1 MSFEHK
7 KQRNCGVDCLRIV
20 AMFAIVLQHCILHSG
35 ILQEQNILSV
45 KYGLVDLVI
54 FFCFGAVNTYLLI
67 SGYININTKYKPSRI
82 MYLWIEVVFYNLVIT
97 IISTLILKT
106 RVTANTILRI
116 FTPLVHHEYWFFTRY
131 TLLFLLMPII
141 NMIAH
146 KMSKKC
152 YRIFLVVIYVLFCFV
167 APIVKKYT
175 DIDIFI
181 LKSGYSTVWFV
192 AMYMTGAYFGLH
204 FTPEKRKK
212 IAYLIGFVVFS
223 LFLYLDNAF
232 IPAFFKQYKNTEI
245 SCTLSVYPY
254 ISPFT
259 VPAVVFIFMLF
270 INMKLK
276 NGIKRFACSVGPLTF
291 GVYLIHDNLIIREYV
306 VSKVPQIL
314 ARNFENSLVIW
325 IVLCAMLLFSICLLI
340 EFAVQFLFKKVGV
353 RRICDKICLFFGR
366 IFKKIPPIYN
376 LYFADL
382 VDSCNSEKY
391 ATKNT

>member
-1 MSFEHK
+1 MSSEHK

-35 ILQEQNILSV
+35 ILHEQNILSV

-106 RVTANTILRI
+106 RVTADTILRI

-152 YRIFLVVIYVLFCFV
+152 YRIFLVVIYILFCFV

-291 GVYLIHDNLIIREYV
+291 GVYLIHDNWIIREYV

-325 IVLCAMLLFSICLLI
+325 IVLCAMLLFFVCLLI

-382 VDSCNSEKY
+382 VDSCNNEKY